1 MNATAPIEIHSARGV
16 ATLWL
21 NRPQVRNAFDESL
34 VAAVTTAVSD
44 LSHDSAVRVIV
55 FAGRGP
61 AFCAGADLGWM
72 ARLAALSPDE
82 NLADAQRLARMFKA
96 IDDCAKPT
104 IARVH
109 GACFAGA
116 NGIVAAC
123 DMAVAAPEARF
134 CFSEVRL
141 GLVPATIGPYVLR
154 AIGHRAASRYLL
166 TAETF
171 GAAVA
176 ETIGLVNA
184 VVAADQLDAHVA
196 ALAAT
201 LAGCAPEALTRTRQ
215 LIRGVAGRAIDES
228 LLLETARC
236 IAEARASAE
245 GREGM
250 RALLEKRSPS
260 WHGTLQD

>member
-1 MNATAPIEIHSARGV
+1 MNVTEPIEIHSARGV
-16 ATLWL
+16 VTLWL
-21 NRPQVRNAFDESL
+21 DRPQVRNAFDESL
-34 VAAVTTAVSD
+34 IAAVTTTMGE
-44 LSHDSAVRVIV
+44 LSHDTAVRVIV

-72 ARLAALSPDE
+72 ARLAALSPEE

-96 IDDCAKPT
+96 IDDCPKPT

-123 DMAVAAPEARF
+123 DMAVATSDARF
-134 CFSEVRL
+134 CFSEARL

-166 TAETF
+166 TAEIFDATV
-171 GAAVA
+171 AAK
-176 ETIGLVNA
+176 IGLVNA
-184 VVAADQLDAHVA
+184 VVAGDQLDAHVD

-201 LAGCAPEALTRTRQ
+201 LAGCGPEALARTKQ
-215 LIRGVAGRAIDES
+215 LIRGVAGRAIDEP

-236 IAEARASAE
+236 IAEVRASAE

-250 RALLEKRSPS
+250 SALLEKRPPS
-260 WHGTLQD
+260 WQRTTQD

>member
-1 MNATAPIEIHSARGV
+1 MNAIAPVEVHSAHGV
-16 ATLWL
+16 ATIWL

-34 VAAVTTAVSD
+34 IAALTTAVGE
-44 LSHDSAVRVIV
+44 LSHDPATRVLV
-55 FAGRGP
+55 FAGRGA

-72 ARLAALSPDE
+72 ARLAALSPEE
-82 NLADAQRLARMFKA
+82 NHADARRLARMFKA
-96 IDDCAKPT
+96 IDECPKPT

-134 CFSEVRL
+134 CFSESRL

-166 TAETF
+166 TAEIF
-171 GAAVA
+171 DARVA

-184 VVAADQLDAHVA
+184 VVAADQLDAHVDALARTLSGCGPA
-196 ALAAT
+196 ALA
-201 LAGCAPEALTRTRQ
+201 RTKQ
-215 LIRGVAGRAIDES
+215 LVRDVAGRAIDES

-236 IAEARASAE
+236 IAEVRASAE

-250 RALLEKRSPS
+250 SALLEKRPPS
-260 WHGTLQD
+260 WQGTTQD